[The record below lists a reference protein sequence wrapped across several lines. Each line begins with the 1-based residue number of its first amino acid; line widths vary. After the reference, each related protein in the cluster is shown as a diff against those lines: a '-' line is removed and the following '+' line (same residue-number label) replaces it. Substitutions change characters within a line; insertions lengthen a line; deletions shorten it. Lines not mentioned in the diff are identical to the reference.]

1 MKKLKRA
8 ITLVLAFAFIFL
20 LSSCGAEGQLENY
33 RPITSID
40 DFDGRRIGCIVGWEA
55 DYLLS
60 DRDDLTLMRY
70 DSLSDMVLALSYKQ
84 LDGIAVDEDNAKLV
98 FNSVTGI
105 KLYDEPIAYI
115 GYTALTIKEEKNSE
129 FNSWLAEFKK
139 TDEYKE
145 YEERNHAFDGANYV
159 NMDIEEVENPTET
172 LVIGYVPLYY
182 PCAFKDKNGYV
193 TGLDLEIMRYFARDM
208 GYGLEFIEISESAIG
223 EYLEKS
229 DFLIG
234 GLTDVYRED
243 YELNPNMHM
252 TDAIREIYVKVIEVS
267 DWDNLK
273 IKSAIVE

>member
-1 MKKLKRA
+1 MKRLKRA

-20 LSSCGAEGQLENY
+20 LSSCGADGQLENY
-33 RPITSID
+33 RPIDSIE
-40 DFDGRRIGCIVGWEA
+40 DFDGRRIGCIVGWES

-60 DRDDLTLMRY
+60 GRDDLTLMRY

-98 FNSVTGI
+98 FSSVSGV

-115 GYTALTIKEEKNSE
+115 GYTALTLDENRNSE
-129 FNSWLAEFKK
+129 FNNWLAEFKK
-139 TDEYKE
+139 TDEYKK
-145 YEERNHAFDGANYV
+145 YEERNHAFDGVNYV
-159 NMDIEEVENPTET
+159 NMDIKEVENPTET
-172 LVIGYVPLYY
+172 IVIGYVPLYY
-182 PCAFKDKNGYV
+182 PCAFKDENGYV

-208 GYGLEFIEISESAIG
+208 GYSIEFIEISESAIG
-223 EYLEKS
+223 EYLQKA

-243 YELNPNMHM
+243 YELNPAMHM
-252 TDAIREIYVKVIEVS
+252 TDPFRNVYIKVIEVS

-273 IKSAIVE
+273 IKSAIVD